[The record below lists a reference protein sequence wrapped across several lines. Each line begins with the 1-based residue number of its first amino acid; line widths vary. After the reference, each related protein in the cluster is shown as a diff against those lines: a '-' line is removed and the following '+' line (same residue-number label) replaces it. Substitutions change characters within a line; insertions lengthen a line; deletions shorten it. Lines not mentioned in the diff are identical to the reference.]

1 MGGKKAKKAG
11 ALVSPTEEIKVAGE
25 PFPYVSRGG
34 LKLAHAFNFFRLDL
48 QGKIVCDVG
57 AGTGGF
63 TDCALQRGAKKVYA
77 VDVGYGQLA
86 WKLRCDPRV
95 VVLERQNARFLSP
108 TQIPEP
114 VDLATIDA
122 SFISLTKIIPALVPL
137 LGPQGEVIAL
147 IKPQFEAGREKVGRK
162 GVVREPEVQVEVILK
177 VAASFE
183 ACGLKARGL
192 TFSPLRGPG
201 GNLEFLLW
209 ASREGERVFLPVK
222 EVVNRAHQ
230 TLG

>member
-34 LKLAHAFNFFRLDL
+34 LKLAHALNFFGLNL
-48 QGKIVCDVG
+48 QEKIVCDVG

-63 TDCALQRGAKKVYA
+63 TDCALQHGAKRVYA

-177 VAASFE
+177 VAASLE

-209 ASREGERVFLPVK
+209 ASREGETVFLPVK
-222 EVVNRAHQ
+222 EVVNQAHQ
-230 TLG
+230 TLA